1 MNEKTTYK
9 TENRK
14 YRSQFIFGLEIH
26 VPLSRFIFLE
36 NNSLSITIAT
46 LLFLLFFSF
55 FFLNTLVK
63 IRARCVLL
71 EARWR
76 REMQNTPMHSQIID
90 PNCGISYPWG
100 SKPVLPSNPQSPSQP
115 INWPTWVSMLDEI
128 WQGEGKGH
136 RMPVRNDVPLC
147 LQTQATSIDYSPIW
161 FPRLWRPIL
170 KPMICCSIT
179 KSCLTLCNPMDCSL
193 PGFPVLHPLPEF
205 AQTQAHR
212 VGDAI
217 QSSHPLSTVLL
228 LPSIFPSIRV
238 FSNES
243 APRNWSSS
251 ISPSNEYS
259 GLISFR
265 IDWFHLHAVQG
276 SLTSL
281 LQYHS
286 SKADG

>member
-1 MNEKTTYK
+1 
-9 TENRK
+9 
-14 YRSQFIFGLEIH
+14 
-26 VPLSRFIFLE
+26 
-36 NNSLSITIAT
+36 
-46 LLFLLFFSF
+46 
-55 FFLNTLVK
+55 
-63 IRARCVLL
+63 
-71 EARWR
+71 
-76 REMQNTPMHSQIID
+76 MHSQIID
-90 PNCGISYPWG
+90 PNCGISYLWG
-100 SKPVLPSNPQSPSQP
+100 SKPILPSNPQPPSQP
-115 INWPTWVSMLDEI
+115 INWPTWVSTLDGM

-136 RMPVRNDVPLC
+136 QMPVRNDVPLC
-147 LQTQATSIDYSPIW
+147 LQTQASSIGYSPTW
-161 FPRLWRPIL
+161 FPRHWRPIL
-170 KPMICCSIT
+170 KPMVFCSVT
-179 KSCLTLCNPMDCSL
+179 KSCLTLCNPMDCNP

-243 APRNWSSS
+243 APKNWSSS

-276 SLTSL
+276 SLMSL